1 MRSLPP
7 FFGYDRWSEPVGESE
22 QKVFGAG
29 PLGTV
34 LVAPTS
40 PLVAET
46 ARHPPLTQV
55 IVLEEVD
62 PVAEAIVV
70 GAAGEYD
77 TP

>member
-1 MRSLPP
+1 MVR
-7 FFGYDRWSEPVGESE
+7 
-22 QKVFGAG
+22 
-29 PLGTV
+29 
-34 LVAPTS
+34 VAPTS
-40 PLVAET
+40 TLSAET